1 MELHKARGIQEIEQ
15 DMSVGF
21 RRRRKKKMPF
31 QNILLN
37 FMDSVR
43 LPSNGAV

>member
-21 RRRRKKKMPF
+21 RRRRKEKIPF
-31 QNILLN
+31 KNMMLN
-37 FMDSVR
+37 FMDSLR
-43 LPSNGAV
+43 FQGNGTL